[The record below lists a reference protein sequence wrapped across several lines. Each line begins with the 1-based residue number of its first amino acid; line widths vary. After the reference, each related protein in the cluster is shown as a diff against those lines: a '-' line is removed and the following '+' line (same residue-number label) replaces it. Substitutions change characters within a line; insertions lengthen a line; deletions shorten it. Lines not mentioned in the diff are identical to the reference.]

1 MILAFAGRRVDA
13 LNAAVPRFPLAN
25 VPLVRSRIRKLLEE
39 HAPYAVV
46 SSAACGVDLIAL
58 SEASALGVRC
68 QIVLPFSRGR
78 FRSTS
83 VTDRPGEWGRLFDE
97 VLNDADAD
105 ATGAVLE
112 LQEGPDDNAY
122 LVVNQT
128 ILDVVATLMNA
139 RHQPARAVL
148 VWDGASSGDHDVT
161 EQFGIEARRRGL
173 ALIELPTL

>member
-13 LNAAVPRFPLAN
+13 VNAAVPRFPLAN
-25 VPLVRSRIRKLLEE
+25 VPLVRGRIRKLLEE

-58 SEASALGVRC
+58 SEASALGVRR

-83 VTDRPGEWGRLFDE
+83 VTDRPGEWGGLFDE
-97 VLNDADAD
+97 VLNDADA
-105 ATGAVLE
+105 TGAVLE
-112 LQEGPDDNAY
+112 LKEGPDDNAY
-122 LVVNQT
+122 LVVNRT

-148 VWDGASSGDHDVT
+148 VWDGASSGEQDVT

>member
-58 SEASALGVRC
+58 SEASALGVRR

-97 VLNDADAD
+97 VLNDADA
-105 ATGAVLE
+105 TGAVLE
-112 LQEGPDDNAY
+112 LQEDPDDNAY
-122 LVVNQT
+122 LVVNRT

-139 RHQPARAVL
+139 RHQSARAVL
-148 VWDGASSGDHDVT
+148 VWDGASSGDHDMT